1 MSEETVS
8 EGISRLCDTEAG
20 RIIGEFM
27 PDFTVT
33 VIQRTLRPME
43 MTEKVVHVGQ
53 CGQSDL
59 KAIAKQIGIVRGVP
73 VGDAEV
79 VCFESSNTP
88 VEGGLTY
95 YLLKVSAGAW
105 KPVLSNKDKL
115 RIGRHI
121 GVPTKLFFGNPLV
134 DGETA

>member
-1 MSEETVS
+1 MSEEIVS
-8 EGISRLCDTEAG
+8 EAVSRLSDTEAG

-27 PDFTVT
+27 PDYTVK
-33 VIQRTLRPME
+33 VILRTLGPME

-53 CGQSDL
+53 CGPGSL
-59 KAIAKQIGIVRGVP
+59 RELANQIGIVRGVP
-73 VGDAEV
+73 VGDADV

-88 VEGGLTY
+88 VEGGMTY

-115 RIGRHI
+115 RVGRLI
-121 GVPTKLFFGNPLV
+121 GVPAKLLC
-134 DGETA
+134 